1 MRRLIIEHITLEEYK
16 QLQQKGNSKYKNKK
30 VIVDGIKF
38 DSKKESN
45 RYLELKLLEKQGLIK
60 YITRQTRFEL
70 QPSYKKNGKTIRPIY
85 YVADFTYIDVK
96 TGKTM
101 IEDVK
106 SEATKTQVYKLKK
119 KILEYK
125 YENLEIKEI

>member
-1 MRRLIIEHITLEEYK
+1 MEHITLEEYK
-16 QLQQKGNSKYKNKK
+16 QLQQKGKSKYKAKK
-30 VIVDGIKF
+30 TIVDGMRF
-38 DSKKESN
+38 DSQKEAN

-60 YITRQTRFEL
+60 YIDRQTRFEL

-85 YVADFTYIDVK
+85 YVADFAYIDVK
-96 TGKTM
+96 TGKTI

-106 SEATKTQVYKLKK
+106 SEATKTQVYRLKK

-125 YENLEIKEI
+125 YENLEIKEV

>member
-1 MRRLIIEHITLEEYK
+1 MEHITLQEYK

-30 VIVDGIKF
+30 VLFDGIEF
-38 DSKKESN
+38 DSKKECN
-45 RYLELKLLEKQGLIK
+45 RYIDLKLLERQGLIK
-60 YITRQTRFEL
+60 DLRRQVIFEL

-85 YVADFTYIDVK
+85 YVADFAYIDVK
-96 TGKTM
+96 TGKTI

-106 SEATKTQVYKLKK
+106 SEATKTQVYRLKK

-125 YENLEIKEI
+125 YENLEIKEV